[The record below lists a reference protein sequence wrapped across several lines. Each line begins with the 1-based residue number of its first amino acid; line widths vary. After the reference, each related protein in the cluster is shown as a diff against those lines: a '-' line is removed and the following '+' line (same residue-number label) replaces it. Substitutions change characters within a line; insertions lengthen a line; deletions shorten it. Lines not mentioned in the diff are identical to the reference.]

1 MPRTRR
7 MSVQPASVMGHSKDA
22 TGTRPRQGTRACP
35 DRVPDGTHAEP
46 IEVPTKTR
54 TRHTGGHTSRAVSHV
69 CPARARP
76 GRNRDAHGS
85 ASAGKIRVGCA
96 LNLELVRCRQVE
108 PRRAPATAAD
118 QGRRPFEPSHQ
129 RHPVRLSRRPNMEAS
144 LGPSDVPRARWFGSG
159 ISLFCPAADG
169 IQRVQTSDREVVHQQ
184 HPRQVGTSLQQV
196 CDPVAQTCL
205 DRCEILATQR
215 RSNRGSP
222 CWSSGVDGDAYR
234 YTRCR
239 SWSRHRCS

>member
-1 MPRTRR
+1 

-35 DRVPDGTHAEP
+35 DRVPEGTHAEP

-76 GRNRDAHGS
+76 GLNQDAKGA
-85 ASAGKIRVGCA
+85 ASAGNIRAGCV
-96 LNLELVRCRQVE
+96 LNLEPVRCLHLE
-108 PRRAPATAAD
+108 PQGPPATAD
-118 QGRRPFEPSHQ
+118 NQSRRPFEARHQ
-129 RHPVRLSRRPNMEAS
+129 RHRCVSAEGRTRTPRWGLLISPEPDGSEPGYLIFARPPTVSRGRRPAIGKWSISSTHDRSEPVCSKSAI
-144 LGPSDVPRARWFGSG
+144 RWH
-159 ISLFCPAADG
+159 
-169 IQRVQTSDREVVHQQ
+169 R
-184 HPRQVGTSLQQV
+184 
-196 CDPVAQTCL
+196 PVS

-215 RSNRGSP
+215 RISRGSQ
-222 CWSSGVDGDAYR
+222 CWSNGVDGDAYR

-239 SWSRHRCS
+239 SWSRHRCNGGTRF